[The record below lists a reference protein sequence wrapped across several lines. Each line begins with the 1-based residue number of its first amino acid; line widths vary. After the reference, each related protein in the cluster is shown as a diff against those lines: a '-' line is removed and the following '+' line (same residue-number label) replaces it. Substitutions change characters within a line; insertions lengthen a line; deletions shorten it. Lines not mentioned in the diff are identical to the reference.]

1 MSSVPTIHGDVAP
14 GFEGV
19 ADEFRRNFARRGEIG
34 ASVAV
39 YRGAEPLVDLWA
51 GTRNTA
57 TRAPWERD
65 TTVIVYSTSK
75 GIAGLAIAAAVSAGV
90 LDYDA
95 PVAQYWPEFASHG
108 KASITVRQL
117 IDNQCGLHHL
127 RGRKI
132 RTADLSDHDLVD
144 SVLAE
149 QVPAWEPG
157 TRQGYQAISVGLYED
172 ALFRRVD
179 PKGRSL
185 GAFVREEFAT
195 PLGVDFGY
203 GLAADRDIEEV
214 AHPYMSKPLGVL
226 LHERSIAWPIVI
238 GTVTGRHPFIDA
250 TSNPPMGPAWTIRR
264 RSVLDQEIPSIN
276 GVTNARA
283 LARIY
288 GAAAADTGELPIST
302 RVLELITGDAPPP
315 RRDAVLGID
324 TRYHLGLRRSSPRLQ
339 FGSPDGRAFGTP
351 GLGGSLAFGDPST
364 GIGFGYTVNRLS
376 LALEDE
382 YRCKKLQA
390 AVDEALTAQPGTTG
404 QPGTRRPPA

>member
-1 MSSVPTIHGDVAP
+1 MSAVPTIHGDVAP
-14 GFEGV
+14 GFEHV
-19 ADEFRRNFARRGEIG
+19 ADEFRRNFTRRGEIG
-34 ASVAV
+34 AAVAV

-51 GTRNTA
+51 GTRNTT

-65 TTVIVYSTSK
+65 TTVVVYSTSK
-75 GIAGLAIAAAVSAGV
+75 GIAGLAMAAAVSSGV

-95 PVAQYWPEFASHG
+95 PVAQYWPEFAAHG
-108 KASITVRQL
+108 KGSITVRQL

-132 RTADLSDHDLVD
+132 RNADLANHNLVD

-149 QVPAWEPG
+149 QIPAWEPG

-179 PKGRSL
+179 PAGRSL
-185 GAFVREEFAT
+185 GTFVREEFAER
-195 PLGVDFGY
+195 LGVDFGY
-203 GLAADRDIEEV
+203 GLPADRDIEDV
-214 AHPYMSKPLGVL
+214 AHPYMSKPLGIL
-226 LHERSIAWPIVI
+226 LHERSIAWQIVF
-238 GTVTGRHPFIDA
+238 GTVTKRHPFIHA
-250 TSNPPMGPAWTIRR
+250 TSNPALGAAWNIRR
-264 RSVLDQEIPSIN
+264 RAMLDHEIPSLN

-288 GAAAADTGELPIST
+288 GAVAANTGELPISKP
-302 RVLELITGDAPPP
+302 VIDLITGDAPPP
-315 RRDAVLGID
+315 RHDEVLGID

-351 GLGGSLAFGDPST
+351 GMGGSLAFGDPST
-364 GIGFGYTVNRLS
+364 GIGFGYTMNRLS
-376 LALEDE
+376 MALEDE

-390 AVDEALTAQPGTTG
+390 AVSKALERTG
-404 QPGTRRPPA
+404 NGGSNDAIV